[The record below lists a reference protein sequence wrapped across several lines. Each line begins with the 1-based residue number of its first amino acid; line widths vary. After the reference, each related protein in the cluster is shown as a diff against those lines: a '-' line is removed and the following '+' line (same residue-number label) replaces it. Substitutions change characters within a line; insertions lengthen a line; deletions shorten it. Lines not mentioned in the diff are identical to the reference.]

1 MHVNTFGLPAKAK
14 GTHRKSGCKGIG
26 LGFLYAGSTQQH
38 WPFPDSHVDLGY
50 AYLFTH
56 PGNPT
61 IFWDHYFDNGYKV
74 QLNTV
79 PLLPPGEHPLAESD
93 NRNLVIVT

>member
-1 MHVNTFGLPAKAK
+1 MVFGW
-14 GTHRKSGCKGIG
+14 C
-26 LGFLYAGSTQQH
+26 AGSTQQH

-61 IFWDHYFDNGYKV
+61 IFWDHYFDNGYRV
-74 QLNTV
+74 RCFPAFTRAHDRL
-79 PLLPPGEHPLAESD
+79 
-93 NRNLVIVT
+93 

>member
-1 MHVNTFGLPAKAK
+1 M
-14 GTHRKSGCKGIG
+14 C
-26 LGFLYAGSTQQH
+26 AGSTQQH

-74 QLNTV
+74 RSSQLRHSAEQNCIHHSSPSYGRGPAMHAHDINQEWLHSGN
-79 PLLPPGEHPLAESD
+79 PLEVHCCKAQEC
-93 NRNLVIVT
+93 